1 MPKTQL
7 TGSQKCKSQRRNGQ
21 SCPSGRTLQKGA
33 ERDVRF
39 SEDQLTLSIS
49 VKRSSK
55 IGARKMVTRLSNM
68 KTGLISAGATQGRG
82 WRMEGD

>member
-1 MPKTQL
+1 MGRAVQAEER
-7 TGSQKCKSQRRNGQ
+7 CKKVRRE
-21 SCPSGRTLQKGA
+21 T
-33 ERDVRF
+33 DVRF
-39 SEDQLTLSIS
+39 SEDQLTLPIS

-82 WRMEGD
+82 WRVKTD